1 MDYQD
6 MPQGLGVALARHPNA
21 MERFGSMTEAER
33 QSVIS
38 SAQQVRSEQEM
49 QALVDRLM
57 Q

>member
-6 MPQGLGVALARHPNA
+6 MPQGLGVALARHPHA

-33 QSVIS
+33 QSIVS